1 MKATLLGI
9 RPAGMPSMR
18 IPALRE
24 HPGYGGMRMG
34 KGPINRKAESL
45 RVSPHK
51 ETYTAMAT
59 PYLSSLLVWWQPVPS
74 FFLPLLNFSAER

>member
-1 MKATLLGI
+1 MKAALLGI

-34 KGPINRKAESL
+34 KGPVNRKTESL

-51 ETYTAMAT
+51 ETYTAWQLPICL
-59 PYLSSLLVWWQPVPS
+59 PY
-74 FFLPLLNFSAER
+74 